1 MSTTIPIPSS
11 SSSSSSVASSS
22 SSSQQRNTNTLPS
35 SDSHDSSLVD
45 NNLHKVEDGSF
56 TGGDE
61 VLFSSSADSSF
72 SSNPTVDNNI
82 KNNNR
87 NSNNNN
93 NSPKSKLKNNQSQ
106 DSFASNNS
114 PDERKKGKG
123 STARSSDKGSVSHA
137 SSKEYDESDD
147 LLSDYTSETTF
158 FDEDRQI
165 SSAASGGASSGKEIW
180 TFSLYKVDGKVHILG
195 EWIARTKSYRYA
207 VIGPDWPCVIMT
219 YIVIV
224 VPSVFVYLYIV
235 HTLAEEIIFFILFGL
250 CIFGLTTVFIAD
262 PGLVRKYHH
271 ARSRHWTYC
280 DHCESFRPPGTVH
293 CSTCQVCVAGYDHH
307 CPWTGKCIGHGN
319 IFFFKVF
326 VISLS
331 WLIILDIVL
340 AILDAAGIQ

>member
-1 MSTTIPIPSS
+1 MSSTGIPTSSSTTTSS
-11 SSSSSSVASSS
+11 SHRNTDKILSSSDIDSSS
-22 SSSQQRNTNTLPS
+22 I
-35 SDSHDSSLVD
+35 DSSLVQ
-45 NNLHKVEDGSF
+45 KVEDGGF
-56 TGGDE
+56 KPLGED

-72 SSNPTVDNNI
+72 SSQLTIDNNNSNSNRNT
-82 KNNNR
+82 NNNV
-87 NSNNNN
+87 
-93 NSPKSKLKNNQSQ
+93 SPKSKLKNSQSQ
-106 DSFASNNS
+106 DSFS
-114 PDERKKGKG
+114 PDNDKKKGRG
-123 STARSSDKGSVSHA
+123 SARSSDKGSVSHA

-158 FDEDRQI
+158 FDEDRQV
-165 SSAASGGASSGKEIW
+165 SSAAGGGASGGKEIW
-180 TFSLYKVDGKVHILG
+180 NFSLYKVDGKVHILG